1 MHYFSLLGE
10 DHVYIYIL
18 ELVACTC
25 CQYDDSPSCSAHPK
39 EILRAACTNQH
50 QVGYGAWLLW
60 FKKLPILAE
69 SHQPIHK
76 IDVSIHIYIYIHIH
90 TYIHIYIHVYE
101 YVMMYLK
108 TNIHTPMMF
117 GFPAWD
123 GCHICSPEM
132 ATDNRPI
139 RQFTYHTLQF
149 SMSG

>member
-18 ELVACTC
+18 ELVAYTC

-76 IDVSIHIYIYIHIH
+76 IDVSIHIYIYIH
-90 TYIHIYIHVYE
+90 TYIHTCVWICDDVFKNKYTYTHDVWISSVGRMPHMFTRNGNGQSPHQTIYLSHIAILHVR
-101 YVMMYLK
+101 L
-108 TNIHTPMMF
+108 
-117 GFPAWD
+117 G
-123 GCHICSPEM
+123 
-132 ATDNRPI
+132 
-139 RQFTYHTLQF
+139 
-149 SMSG
+149 